1 MKMKLTGAIAFGFLL
16 LSGTANSIF
25 AADVVATPECSV
37 AGIVEGGA
45 GYQGGNL
52 SGPAPAL
59 VNAPMTGNFL
69 GFGEAAITYG
79 CGNWMAQVDGAVY
92 HGGFTNNNPF
102 LGQFSSQYNKGHVG
116 GAMAWRDPSFGRF
129 GLAVSEVLNH
139 IHFDQTGQP
148 SRDIGGTM
156 TRVGAFSDFYASD
169 AITLGAGAFYITG
182 TPTDPTTTE
191 TGFEGNIHAKF
202 YATDNIS
209 FALQGDIL
217 RSNLESG
224 GFVDTFNGIAGS
236 AEAEYLVPA
245 SALSVL
251 VGGRVA
257 RRDLDENTANS
268 YTVNDTQGFLG
279 VKWAFGGP
287 VSSLRARDRAGTYDN
302 TSVFDE
308 KLPGFSYDLGNAQ
321 TH

>member
-1 MKMKLTGAIAFGFLL
+1 MELSGAIAFGLLL
-16 LSGTANSIF
+16 LSGTASSIY
-25 AADVVATPECSV
+25 AADIIPAPECSI
-37 AGIVEGGA
+37 AGIVEVGG
-45 GYQGGNL
+45 GYQGGNV

-59 VNAPMTGNFL
+59 VNAPMSSNFL
-69 GFGEAAITYG
+69 GFGEAAIAYG

-92 HGGFTNNNPF
+92 HSGFTNNPPF
-102 LGQFSSQYNKGHVG
+102 FGQFSAQYNEGHVG
-116 GAMAWRDPSFGRF
+116 GAISWRDPSVGRF

-139 IHFDQTGQP
+139 VHFDQPAKPGN
-148 SRDIGGTM
+148 DIGGTM
-156 TRVGAFSDFYASD
+156 TRVGAFGDFYASD
-169 AITLGAGAFYITG
+169 AITLGAGVFYVTG

-209 FALQGDIL
+209 IALQGDIL

-224 GFVDTFNGIAGS
+224 GFIDTWNGIAGS
-236 AEAEYLVPA
+236 AEAEYLVPDT
-245 SALSVL
+245 ALSL
-251 VGGRVA
+251 FVGGRVA
-257 RRDLDENTANS
+257 RRNLDENTANS

-279 VKWAFGGP
+279 VKYAFGAP
-287 VSSLRARDRAGTYDN
+287 VSSLRVRDRAGSYDN